1 VSGKP
6 FRVGS
11 DIGGT
16 FTDLWVVADDGRT
29 ETVKTPTTADVI
41 GGVLAAL
48 SLAAEAFE
56 MSTEEFCAGIEH
68 IGHGTTVALNALL
81 TGAYAK
87 TAILTNEGFAD
98 TLEIG
103 RLRRQYTG
111 LSETEVSDYFLRGRW
126 PPLVPRRRVVEI
138 RGRIDVE
145 GDELQPLDEA
155 GAVARITELRRDGVE
170 AVAICLLWA
179 TANRGHEQ
187 RLHELLV
194 EHFPEA
200 AVSASHAVAP
210 TIGEYARMSTTA
222 ANAALK
228 PVAGRYLRRFG
239 EALAERGVRAPPLMM
254 TSAGGVVPA
263 EHLSE
268 RPVLGLFSG
277 PSAGVIAAQ
286 QIGAALGR
294 DDLLTI
300 DLGGTSFDVGL
311 IVGGRPLMTSEISLA
326 GADIRV
332 PSIDVRA
339 IGAGGGSLAR
349 VEQGELLVGPA
360 SAGAEPGPAC
370 YGRGGTQPTAT
381 DADLVLGI
389 LDPDNF
395 VGGRMQLDVQAA
407 RRAIEAHVARPLG
420 VSIEEAAWGIRE
432 VLDSRMSDLLRQV
445 TIARGHDP
453 REFTIIAGGGG
464 GPSHAWTLARELGV
478 REVIVPAFA
487 TAQSAYGTC
496 ASDIRMN
503 VERTAAVR
511 IPTNGAVAA
520 AQAEAVAGAL
530 EEAVQCALGALDS
543 RSGHDGRAEHSLDLE
558 RTLAICYRGQ
568 VSTLDVDVDDG
579 RPLDPRE
586 LEACLERFQAQYERL
601 FGAGAAFPEAGYMVA
616 SARATAIAPLSAPR
630 PPATGSPLRR
640 CGSRPVIFD
649 DPRHPVDT
657 AIYQARTPATGQRIT
672 GPALV
677 EYPGHTVVVPPGGSA
692 RSDHHGNLVLT
703 PEQA

>member
-1 VSGKP
+1 VNDP
-6 FRVGS
+6 RFHVGS
-11 DIGGT
+11 DVGGT
-16 FTDLWVVADDGRT
+16 FTDLWVLASDGRT
-29 ETVKTPTTADVI
+29 ATVKTPTTGDVI
-41 GGVLAAL
+41 GGVLTAL
-48 SLAAEAFE
+48 SRAAQTFG
-56 MSTEEFCAGIEH
+56 MTTDDFCAAIEH

-81 TGAYAK
+81 TRTYTP

-126 PPLVPRRRVVEI
+126 PPLVPRHRVVEV
-138 RGRIDVE
+138 RGRIDAE
-145 GDELQPLDEA
+145 GNELQPLDEA
-155 GAVARITELRRDGVE
+155 GAVERIRELRRDGVE

-179 TANRGHEQ
+179 TANLRHEQ
-187 RLHELLV
+187 RLRELLA

-200 AVSASHAVAP
+200 AVSASHVVAP

-228 PVAGRYLRRFG
+228 PVAGRYLRRLG
-239 EALAERGVRAPPLMM
+239 EALAGRGVIAPPLMM

-294 DDLLTI
+294 EDLLTI

-311 IVGGRPLMTSEISLA
+311 IVAGRPLMSSEISLA

-332 PSIDVRA
+332 PSVDVRA

-360 SAGAEPGPAC
+360 SAGADPGPAC
-370 YGRGGTQPTAT
+370 YGRGGTHPTAT

-395 VGGRMQLDVQAA
+395 VGGELRLDVQAA
-407 RRAIEAHVARPLG
+407 RRAIEIHVARPLEA
-420 VSIEEAAWGIRE
+420 SIEEAAWGIRE

-503 VERTAAVR
+503 AERTAAVR
-511 IPTNGAVAA
+511 IPTTGVVAEA
-520 AQAEAVAGAL
+520 HAEAVAGAL
-530 EEAVQCALGALDS
+530 EEAVQSALAALN
-543 RSGHDGRAEHSLDLE
+543 GHIPVRIE
-558 RTLAICYRGQ
+558 RTLSICYRGQ
-568 VSTLDVDVDDG
+568 VSTLDVDVNDQ
-579 RPLDPRE
+579 RSLDPRE
-586 LEACLERFQAQYERL
+586 LEACLERFQVQYERL

-616 SARATAIAPLSAPR
+616 SARATAVAPLSARR
-630 PPATGSPLRR
+630 PPATGTPLRR

-649 DPRHPVDT
+649 DPHHPVDT
-657 AIYQARTPATGQRIT
+657 AIYQVRMPAPGQAVA

-677 EYPGHTVVVPPGGSA
+677 EYPGHTVVIAPGSAA
-692 RSDHHGNLVLT
+692 RSDHYGNLVLT
-703 PEQA
+703 PEQP